1 MPNKINY
8 HRPEFTPECNK
19 NSIQF
24 KNRWEMKTK
33 LDERIK
39 DVFKNLM

>member
-1 MPNKINY
+1 MPNRINY
-8 HRPEFTPECNK
+8 HNQEFTPECNK

-24 KNRWEMKTK
+24 KNRQETNTK
-33 LDERIK
+33 MNERIK

>member
-1 MPNKINY
+1 MRNQINY
-8 HRPEFTPECNK
+8 NCQEFTPECNK

-33 LDERIK
+33 MDEKIK
-39 DVFKNLM
+39 DVLKNLM